1 MMDIPGLIK
10 ERQLDA
16 MRSLGRKLGA
26 ERERHIEVHNQ
37 CSTFKAFLDTTMIS
51 PKNI

>member
-26 ERERHIEVHNQ
+26 GRERHIEVFNPGHSAQ
-37 CSTFKAFLDTTMIS
+37 SHTGGGARCL
-51 PKNI
+51 